1 MKDRIR
7 AIRKALHL
15 TQAEFAEALGTTR
28 TAYAKYENGLVEPS
42 DTIIRLICSTYNIRE
57 SWLRTGEGEMHQKS
71 KQDRLEEVIQEF
83 NLSDPQAKALRILMS
98 LPEEQRDAIANA
110 FFTFCKASNQYNGL
124 AEISTGEKLSDEDLI
139 KREEQGRKSEEKAS
153 SQ

>member
-1 MKDRIR
+1 MEESLK
-7 AIRKALHL
+7 
-15 TQAEFAEALGTTR
+15 FA
-28 TAYAKYENGLVEPS
+28 K
-42 DTIIRLICSTYNIRE
+42 
-57 SWLRTGEGEMHQKS
+57 WLRTGEGEMHQKS
-71 KQDRLEEVIQEF
+71 KQGRLEEVIQEF